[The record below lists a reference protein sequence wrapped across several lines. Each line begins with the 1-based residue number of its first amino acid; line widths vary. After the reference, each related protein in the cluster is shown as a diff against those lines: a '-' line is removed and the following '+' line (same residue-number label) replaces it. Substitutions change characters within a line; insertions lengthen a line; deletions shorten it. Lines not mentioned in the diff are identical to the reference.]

1 MSKYASIDPLL
12 DEDREI
18 KFTAPIY
25 RVLGYDGPVVEINP
39 LWGDINDDEI
49 IRKNQ
54 YIFGKY
60 LMNVIGVEPAEAV
73 SASGLPDARKGILL
87 YCPTYDKLGR
97 LVGYDYAVQRMN
109 NGYVRLSQLLELD
122 HDKDGEEVFIYKA
135 DWYVA
140 PDLWDKLNKINE
152 LPF

>member
-54 YIFGKY
+54 YIFGEY
-60 LMNVIGVEPAEAV
+60 LKKVIGSEPDEAV
-73 SASGLPDARKGILL
+73 SASGLPDAEKSILL

-109 NGYVRLSQLLELD
+109 NDYVRLSQLLELD

-135 DWYVA
+135 DWYLA
-140 PDLWDKLNKINE
+140 PDLWDKLNKFNE